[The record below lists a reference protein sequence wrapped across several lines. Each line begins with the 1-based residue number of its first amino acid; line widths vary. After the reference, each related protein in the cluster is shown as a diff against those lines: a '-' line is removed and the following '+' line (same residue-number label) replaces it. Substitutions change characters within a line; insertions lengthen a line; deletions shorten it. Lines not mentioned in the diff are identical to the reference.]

1 MVNMPKLNDKKRI
14 VIITQG
20 EKSVIYS
27 DKNGQIKEFE
37 VPKIDPEKIVDTVI
51 MVYSQLMR

>member
-20 EKSVIYS
+20 EKSVFYS
-27 DKNGQIKEFE
+27 DENGQIKESN
-37 VPKIDPEKIVDTVI
+37 VPKIDSEKIIDTVI
-51 MVYSQLMR
+51 IT